1 MKLLLEADRQ
11 HLDVDTSLSELR
23 EPELP
28 EVLPLTSP
36 IKVVDEQN
44 EIVVCIDDNGAA
56 VQVFG
61 SHRIPIRARNG
72 RCLPLRRRRW
82 SG

>member
-28 EVLPLTSP
+28 KVLPLTSP

-44 EIVVCIDDNGAA
+44 EIVVCINDNGAA

-61 SHRIPIRARNG
+61 SLRHRAESPSRDRLQFAH
-72 RCLPLRRRRW
+72 C
-82 SG
+82 